1 MADKAWVIWY
11 EDAEGPGDPGIY
23 LSQASAEAR
32 IKSLL
37 ESVIGGIEDS
47 GIALDEEEVEILNDV
62 KQSIAQGDIMG
73 AHGEWLGFEELTGTD
88 EKIRVMQSDV
98 TP

>member
-47 GIALDEEEVEILNDV
+47 GIALDEDEEQILNDV
-62 KQSIAQGDIMG
+62 KQLIAQGDIMG
-73 AHGEWLGFEELTGTD
+73 AHSEWLGFEDLTGTD
-88 EKIRVMQSDV
+88 EKIHVTQSEI